1 MARVLVS
8 LNEFWGG
15 REKNQ
20 AKIFKFSTPLF
31 TDGTAKQ
38 STLWD
43 VFFCWRTRSLTHLN
57 LCSPSVLYFSGISES
72 AGAKQNGISS
82 KWVFFIPQ
90 VSNCGIYELVKKK
103 SRRVKIIKG
112 ENVKKFLSCIFN
124 TEECSQQLSDP
135 KTTENCW
142 IETRDTTSSLP
153 ELSSTEALCAG
164 ATLVQLEL
172 EGVLRST
179 S

>member
-15 REKNQ
+15 REEKNQ
-20 AKIFKFSTPLF
+20 AEIFKFSTPLF

-103 SRRVKIIKG
+103 EQKSKNNKGGKCKEIFVLYFQHWRVFTAVEWP
-112 ENVKKFLSCIFN
+112 ENDWEL
-124 TEECSQQLSDP
+124 LD
-135 KTTENCW
+135 
-142 IETRDTTSSLP
+142 RDT
-153 ELSSTEALCAG
+153 
-164 ATLVQLEL
+164 
-172 EGVLRST
+172 RHY
-179 S
+179 